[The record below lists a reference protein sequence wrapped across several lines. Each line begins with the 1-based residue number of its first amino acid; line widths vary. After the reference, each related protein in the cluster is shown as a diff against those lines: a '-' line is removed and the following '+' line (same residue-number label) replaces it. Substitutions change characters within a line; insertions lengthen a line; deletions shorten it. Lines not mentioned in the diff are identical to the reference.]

1 MGGGGVNVWLPPPWG
16 TPSSYR
22 LSSLYHWKSAEGTA
36 EASHIRMPFCPT
48 GTPVL
53 FASEM
58 YGGSVG
64 RTELGVG
71 ASHLSLL
78 FFPHLMEGEK
88 SSPSLCPAPAA
99 LVLLSERAEQMG
111 DPNHIPASSKD
122 QHSLALPD
130 ARKLQGWPEW
140 SLGGVGGSSLLSM
153 STNSAAFFLS
163 LSFFFFQNEE
173 MPVYCSLP
181 SSPLRLSA
189 QHLTTGR
196 KLRLMETAEE
206 EVEKN

>member
-1 MGGGGVNVWLPPPWG
+1 MLCGFLMMKGEGGKGQLPPPWG
-16 TPSSYR
+16 TPGSYR

-88 SSPSLCPAPAA
+88 SSPSLCPAPAT
-99 LVLLSERAEQMG
+99 LVLLSKRVGQMG
-111 DPNHIPASSKD
+111 DPNHIHASSKD
-122 QHSLALPD
+122 QCSLMPKSSRGDQSGVWGAWRIFTSVYKHKQCCFLP
-130 ARKLQGWPEW
+130 
-140 SLGGVGGSSLLSM
+140 
-153 STNSAAFFLS
+153 LS
-163 LSFFFFQNEE
+163 LPFFKTKKCLFTAHF
-173 MPVYCSLP
+173 PPLP
-181 SSPLRLSA
+181 
-189 QHLTTGR
+189 
-196 KLRLMETAEE
+196 
-206 EVEKN
+206 

>member
-1 MGGGGVNVWLPPPWG
+1 MWLPPPWG

-99 LVLLSERAEQMG
+99 LVLLSKGAGQMG

-130 ARKLQGWPEW
+130 ARKLQGWPECCFLPL
-140 SLGGVGGSSLLSM
+140 SLLFFFSKRRNACLLLTSLLSPEVI
-153 STNSAAFFLS
+153 STASHHRQKTQVDGDS
-163 LSFFFFQNEE
+163 
-173 MPVYCSLP
+173 
-181 SSPLRLSA
+181 
-189 QHLTTGR
+189 
-196 KLRLMETAEE
+196 
-206 EVEKN
+206 